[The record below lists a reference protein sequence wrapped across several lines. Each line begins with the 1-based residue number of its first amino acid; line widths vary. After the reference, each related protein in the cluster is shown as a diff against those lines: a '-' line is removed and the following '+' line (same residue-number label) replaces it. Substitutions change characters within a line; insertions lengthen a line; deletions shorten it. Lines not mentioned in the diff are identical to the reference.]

1 MRNCTFLV
9 LILLLRAGL
18 LPAQL
23 PADLK
28 TALDKTL
35 DSMRTKLGNKSL
47 SAAIAFPQYTWARAT
62 GVNSV
67 SPATQVTVQ
76 HAYLIG
82 SVTKPITAACILQ
95 LVEEGKLSLDDSLYQ
110 YVDTIPNINPNIT
123 IRQLLQHR
131 SGIFDVLYNPAL
143 NQAFALNPGKVWQA
157 EDLLR
162 LYNQPPNDPPG
173 GAWDYSNPNFW
184 LLGMVIERI
193 EGKPFYTVYRERFF
207 TPLELKSFAIPAF
220 EPLPGPVAHAWIDL
234 NGDGITDDA
243 HTWYM
248 GNKALNSAA
257 GAAGGFFATPSDLAN
272 WMRRYLRGDLLSA
285 ALLNEAKNTFFALG
299 AQGNQYGLGLMK
311 NTLAGSLCYGHGGD
325 LAYSASAWYFP
336 DCDLAISVLN
346 NDGTNQGGQ
355 PKYSSWTLLPVVAAL
370 YQAARPWCAALD
382 APEPAAA
389 SALEVWP
396 NPAQDRIHIRLGAEG
411 LATEPLVL
419 ELLDAQGRVALRQPW
434 ADPASVSGETVVALP
449 ARLQAG
455 VYVLRLSGERYASA
469 PVRVV
474 LE

>member
-1 MRNCTFLV
+1 MRNCTVLV
-9 LILLLRAGL
+9 LTLLLRSGL

-28 TALDKTL
+28 ASLDHTL

-62 GVNSV
+62 GTNSV
-67 SPATQVTVQ
+67 TPATQVTVQ

-95 LVEEGKLSLDDSLYQ
+95 LVDEGKLSLDDSLYR

-143 NQAFALNPGKVWQA
+143 NQAFALNPGKIWQA
-157 EDLLR
+157 EDLLH

-173 GAWDYSNPNFW
+173 GAWDYSNPNYW

-193 EGKPFYTVYRERFF
+193 EGKPFYSVYRERFF

-243 HTWYM
+243 HSWYM

-257 GAAGGFFATPSDLAN
+257 GAAGGFFATPSDLAI

-285 ALLNEAKNTFFALG
+285 ARMSEAKNTFYALG

-346 NDGTNQGGQ
+346 NDGANLNGQ
-355 PKYSSWTLLPVVAAL
+355 PKYSSWALLPVVAAL
-370 YQAARPWCAALD
+370 YQAASSWCAALD

-389 SALEVWP
+389 SAPELWP
-396 NPAQDRIHIRLGAEG
+396 NPAQDRLHIRLGAR
-411 LATEPLVL
+411 LPATEPAMLT
-419 ELLDAQGRVALRQPW
+419 LLDVQGRVVLRQSW
-434 ADPASVSGETVVALP
+434 AGLAPAGDEAVLVLP
-449 ARLQAG
+449 AGLQPG
-455 VYVLRLSGERYASA
+455 VYVLQLSGERYAPA